1 MKPPAKG
8 YVLDTNVILR
18 YLLSDDPEQSPR
30 SEALMEKLESGK
42 EGAELPPV
50 VITELVWTL
59 NKFYKVPRSEISEKL
74 TRILGFRG
82 VVSPEKKLV
91 SEALALYNQSRADF
105 VDCFLAAK
113 SRREGITVY
122 SFDKDDFNK
131 LGCQWKEP

>member
-30 SEALMEKLESGK
+30 SEALMEKLESGQ

-59 NKFYKVPRSEISEKL
+59 IKFYKVPRSEVSEKL

-82 VVSPEKKLV
+82 VISSEKKLIT
-91 SEALALYNQSRADF
+91 EALALYSQSRADF

-113 SRREGITVY
+113 SRREGIAVY
-122 SFDKDDFNK
+122 SFDEDDFKK
-131 LGCQWKEP
+131 LGGQWEKP